1 MSMDEGIRG
10 RVILAA
16 ALLIASVA
24 CSGTAG
30 QGRTATSGESPT
42 PSVAVLSG
50 TYWQTEACADQ
61 VSDDARTG
69 RTRHWQW
76 CVDAVVVRDNGEME
90 FRCSWSGGGT
100 ISQMAPVE
108 GNRNLYVIDAAGSR
122 LDHFDTTG
130 AARYGRFVSQEG
142 GMPVGS
148 LVFPGSAGGATVFTF
163 HDDDQHLKVP
173 NISLDAATRTTPK
186 DSAAVLGGIRG
197 AQEVEIGDH
206 WSGLGTPS
214 SSQWVLRRQGDRVD
228 GAAAIPLPAFES
240 FLATLIDS
248 PLLRAPY
255 VPHFEHTDDYP
266 SLSIRLTG
274 PRGTVRFFT
283 ESQGRGHVPWAVE
296 VGGTTYVVP
305 TDAPA
310 RALSVLQPFLPR
322 RDRER
327 DTEGAPAAPSPL
339 AAGPHDDALRLAAQR
354 GNVDEVRR
362 LLAAG
367 AAVNA
372 RSAYDGLTPLV
383 AAVLNRRLAVVK
395 VLLAAGAD
403 PAIHTALEDAYALAA
418 SAGTA
423 DILAALVE
431 GRGGNGVAPGAQA
444 LLLAASRGLVPTLR
458 AVIAAGTRVDMPV
471 QGERTALE
479 IAALSGH
486 LEAVRVLLEAG
497 ARAGRADALG
507 GAARNGY
514 ADIVRTLLAAGTD
527 VNDGGRHRWPPIMLT
542 LVPETLRLLL
552 EAGANIHATDT
563 AGRTPLL
570 LLATSRGGRS
580 CCGRGAVAAAP
591 EDLVEA
597 ARLLIRAGASVK
609 ARDREGRTPL
619 LLATGTEYGSPNPTL
634 IKLLLDEGAE
644 VDARDAAG
652 RTALLYAATSFTPLD
667 GEQRKPFTWDVGA
680 VRVLL
685 AAGADPRAVDGKG
698 NRILDLVQAE
708 SDPSIRE
715 IEAALAAA
723 IGGGAPVNR

>member
-1 MSMDEGIRG
+1 
-10 RVILAA
+10 
-16 ALLIASVA
+16 
-24 CSGTAG
+24 
-30 QGRTATSGESPT
+30 
-42 PSVAVLSG
+42 
-50 TYWQTEACADQ
+50 
-61 VSDDARTG
+61 
-69 RTRHWQW
+69 
-76 CVDAVVVRDNGEME
+76 
-90 FRCSWSGGGT
+90 
-100 ISQMAPVE
+100 MAPVE
-108 GNRNLYVIDAAGSR
+108 GNRNLYVVDAAGRR
-122 LDHFDTTG
+122 LDHFDVTG
-130 AARYGRFVSQEG
+130 AARYGRFVSQEAG
-142 GMPVGS
+142 TPVGS
-148 LVFPGSAGGATVFTF
+148 LVFPRSASGATVFTF
-163 HDDDQHLKVP
+163 HDDDQHLKIP
-173 NISLDAATRTTPK
+173 NVRLDAAARTTPK
-186 DSAAVLGGIRG
+186 QSAAVLGGIRG

-206 WSGLGTPS
+206 WVGLGTPS

-228 GAAAIPLPAFES
+228 GAAAIPLAAFES
-240 FLATLIDS
+240 FLATLIES
-248 PLLRAPY
+248 PLLSAPY
-255 VPHFEHTDDYP
+255 VPHFGHTDDYP
-266 SLSIRLTG
+266 TVSIRLTG
-274 PRGTVRFFT
+274 PSGTVRFFT

-310 RALSVLQPFLPR
+310 RALSVLEPFLPR
-322 RDRER
+322 RDRGR
-327 DTEGAPAAPSPL
+327 NAEGAPSAPSPP

-395 VLLAAGAD
+395 VLMAAGAD
-403 PAIHTALEDAYALAA
+403 PGIYTALTDAYALAA
-418 SAGTA
+418 SAGA
-423 DILAALVE
+423 DDILAALIE
-431 GRGGNGVAPGAQA
+431 GRRGYGVAPGAEA
-444 LLLAASRGLVPTLR
+444 LLLAASQGLVPALR
-458 AVIAAGTRVDMPV
+458 AAIAAGARVDMPV
-471 QGERTALE
+471 QGVQTALE
-479 IAALSGH
+479 IAALNGH
-486 LEAVRVLLEAG
+486 VEAVRVLLEAG

-514 ADIVRTLLAAGTD
+514 PDIVRTLLAAGTD

-542 LVPETLRLLL
+542 LVPDTLRLLL
-552 EAGANIHATDT
+552 EAGANVHAVDA

-570 LLATSRGGRS
+570 LLATSRTGRS

-619 LLATGTEYGSPNPTL
+619 LLATGTEYGRPNTAL

-652 RTALLYAATSFTPLD
+652 RTALLYAATAFKPVY
-667 GEQRKPFTWDVGA
+667 GEQRNPLTWDVGA

-685 AAGADPRAVDGKG
+685 AAGADPRVVDGKG
-698 NRILDLVQAE
+698 NRILDLVRAE

-715 IEAALAAA
+715 IETVLAAA
-723 IGGGAPVNR
+723 TAPPTSR